1 MREVKVMSQGTI
13 FHKRLVL
20 LAVMVMVSVGLVCA
34 TAKAA
39 VVYRLSPGSTYQEGC
54 VAPCMCPVSMIGKIK
69 GTFKLVQ
76 LTPTP
81 LFTRYR
87 VVKISWVVMNP
98 NKEVVHMIRGHGIY
112 QLGGE
117 TALMQQLI
125 LDLSIDGA
133 DPVFFDSGL
142 VPVESAFPNIS
153 ISVDR
158 GTKCYDIWLDINAR
172 PK

>member
-1 MREVKVMSQGTI
+1 MSHGTD
-13 FHKRLVL
+13 FHKLLVF
-20 LAVMVMVSVGLVCA
+20 LAVMVIALLVSGTV
-34 TAKAA
+34 KAA
-39 VVYRLSPGSTYQEGC
+39 VVYRLNPGSTYQEGC
-54 VAPCMCPVSMIGKIK
+54 VAPCTCPVSTIGKIK
-69 GTFKLVQ
+69 GTFRLVQ

-87 VVKISWVVMNP
+87 VAKVSWVVIDP
-98 NKEVVHMIRGHGIY
+98 NEEVVHTIRGHGIY
-112 QLGGE
+112 RLGGE
-117 TALMQQLI
+117 IALMQQLI

-133 DPVFFDSGL
+133 DPVVFDSGL

-158 GTKCYDIWLDINAR
+158 GTKCYDTWLDINAG

>member
-1 MREVKVMSQGTI
+1 MSQRTI

-20 LAVMVMVSVGLVCA
+20 LAVMVVVSVGLVCA
-34 TAKAA
+34 TAEAA

-54 VAPCMCPVSMIGKIK
+54 VGPCMCPVSMIGKIK

-87 VVKISWVVMNP
+87 VAKISWAVINP
-98 NKEVVHMIRGHGIY
+98 SGEVVHMIRGHGIY

-117 TALMQQLI
+117 IALMQQLI

-153 ISVDR
+153 ISLDR
-158 GTKCYDIWLDINAR
+158 GTRCYDTWLDINAR

>member
-1 MREVKVMSQGTI
+1 MSQGTI

-20 LAVMVMVSVGLVCA
+20 LAVMVLVSVGLVCA
-34 TAKAA
+34 TAEAS
-39 VVYRLSPGSTYQEGC
+39 VVYRLSRGSTYQEGC
-54 VAPCMCPVSMIGKIK
+54 IAPCMCPVSMVGKIK

-87 VVKISWVVMNP
+87 VAKISWAVVNP
-98 NKEVVHMIRGHGIY
+98 NGEVVHMIRGHGIY

-117 TALMQQLI
+117 IALMQQLI

-158 GTKCYDIWLDINAR
+158 GTRCFDIWLDINAH

>member
-1 MREVKVMSQGTI
+1 MSIGTI

-20 LAVMVMVSVGLVCA
+20 LAVMVMVSVGLVC
-34 TAKAA
+34 TAAEAA

-54 VAPCMCPVSMIGKIK
+54 VGPCMCPVSMIGKIK
-69 GTFKLVQ
+69 GTFTLVQ

-87 VVKISWVVMNP
+87 VAKISWAVINP

-117 TALMQQLI
+117 IALMQQLI

>member
-1 MREVKVMSQGTI
+1 MSQGTI

-20 LAVMVMVSVGLVCA
+20 LAVMVMVCVGLVCA
-34 TAKAA
+34 AAEAA
-39 VVYRLSPGSTYQEGC
+39 VVYRLSPSSTYQEGC
-54 VAPCMCPVSMIGKIK
+54 VGPCMCPVSMIGKIK

-87 VVKISWVVMNP
+87 VAKISWAVINP

-117 TALMQQLI
+117 IALMQQLI

-158 GTKCYDIWLDINAR
+158 GTRCYDIWLDINAR